1 MEEKKWR
8 GKEERK
14 REEIKEGRR
23 ERKERKQK
31 GRRREA
37 GSQRNFSPSSTHGIP
52 TGWAYR
58 CATGVRVKT
67 FNNRLGPAL
76 TNGME
81 TQQELGRVLGASE
94 LSGMNSSVV
103 GPHGR
108 ATAGSC
114 GGASLSHNIP

>member
-81 TQQELGRVLGASE
+81 TQQELGSPRGLRTVRNE
-94 LSGMNSSVV
+94 LFS
-103 GPHGR
+103 
-108 ATAGSC
+108 
-114 GGASLSHNIP
+114 GGASWESHCWELWRCLPEP